1 MRVLISL
8 LLVGCVSPGPLKVDH
23 DELGRI
29 LKNISVEMAMECAP
43 REYAEAQSSNEFARL
58 ELEQGDTRRAREHLD
73 VGLLNARSAHVMAT
87 ECVPKDT
94 DGDGIMDRDDACP
107 EEPEDLDGVEDE
119 DGCPEG
125 TGDSDG
131 DGIIDQDDEC
141 PHEAEDADGFEDE
154 DGCPD
159 PDNDADGISD
169 IADECPLAPED
180 IDGFEDDNGCPDPDN
195 DADGIPDDE
204 DDCPLEPENVN
215 EYFDED
221 GCPDEKPEMVKVIQN
236 RIVIAEKIQFG
247 SGRAT
252 ILRGSFDVLDA
263 VSTVLTQYPKLQIR
277 IEGHTDSDGGEA
289 MNQKLSERRAGAVR
303 SYLVKAGINPVRVE
317 SVGFGELR
325 PMASNRS
332 ASGKATNRR
341 VEFHIVHGMG
351 D

>member
-1 MRVLISL
+1 MRFSGVLFL
-8 LLVGCVSPGPLKVDH
+8 AGCVVPGSLKVDH

-43 REYAEAQSSNEFARL
+43 QEFAQAQANNDFAAL
-58 ELEQGDTRRAREHLD
+58 ELKQGDTRRAREHLD
-73 VGLLNARSAHVMAT
+73 VGLMNARSAHVLAT

-94 DGDGIMDRDDACP
+94 DGDGIVDKEDACP
-107 EEPEDLDGVEDE
+107 EEPEDMDGVADE

-125 TGDSDG
+125 LGDADG
-131 DGIIDQDDEC
+131 DGLVDQDDGC
-141 PHEAEDADGFEDE
+141 PNEAEDRDGFEDE

-159 PDNDADGISD
+159 PDNDADGI
-169 IADECPLAPED
+169 ADENDACPLSPED
-180 IDGFEDDNGCPDPDN
+180 IDEFEDENGCPDPDN
-195 DADGIPDDE
+195 DADGIADDV
-204 DDCPLEPENVN
+204 DDCPLEAENIN

-221 GCPDEKPEMVKVIQN
+221 GCPDEKPAKVKVVQN
-236 RIVIAEKIQFG
+236 RIVIEEKIQFR

-252 ILRGSFDVLDA
+252 ILSASHDVLA
-263 VSTVLTQYPKLQIR
+263 SVVMVLDQFPKIQIR

-289 MNQKLSERRAGAVR
+289 GNQKLSERRAGAVR
-303 SYLVKAGINPVRVE
+303 AHLIKSGINAVRME
-317 SVGFGELR
+317 AVGFGELR

-341 VEFHIVHGMG
+341 VEFHIVHGLE